1 MRLKVPSSADGERLD
16 KFLSNVIKDI
26 SRTALGDA
34 LRAAKL
40 KPSQRVIAG
49 DVIEIPD
56 IKPPAANASL
66 PEDIPVEI
74 LFEDDDV
81 IVINKPAGLVVHPGA
96 GRRSGTLVNAL
107 LFQSKLSGIGGALGR
122 EGIVHRLDK
131 DTSGIMIAA
140 KSDFAHLKLSEM
152 FAAHEVKR
160 EYLALVSGIVS
171 PSSGTISK
179 PLARSRTNRE
189 KMCVSAGGKAA
200 ITHYSTEKVF
210 TDGRKKPV
218 SLLRL
223 RLETGRTHQIR
234 VHLADAG
241 HPILGDKAYAHPAV
255 AAMAARQMLHSA
267 NIAFAHPRTGKVLKF
282 SSPVPADFSVI

>member
-1 MRLKVPSSADGERLD
+1 MKLKVPSSADGLRLD
-16 KFLSNVIKDI
+16 KFLSSIITDV

-40 KPSQRVIAG
+40 KPSQKVAAGEVIK
-49 DVIEIPD
+49 VPD
-56 IKPPAANASL
+56 IKPRAARASQ
-66 PEDIPVEI
+66 PEDIPLEI

-81 IVINKPAGLVVHPGA
+81 VVINKPAGLVVHPGA
-96 GRRSGTLVNAL
+96 GRRGGTLVNAL
-107 LFQSKLSGIGGALGR
+107 LFKSKLSRIGGTMGR

-152 FAAHEVKR
+152 FAAHKVKR

-171 PSSGTISK
+171 PSSGTIAK
-179 PLARSRTNRE
+179 PLARSRANRE
-189 KMCVSAGGKAA
+189 KMCVSASGKVA

-210 TDGRKKPV
+210 TGGSKKPV

-241 HPILGDKAYAHPAV
+241 HPILGDKTYASPSV
-255 AAMAARQMLHSA
+255 AAMAPRQMLHSA
-267 NIAFAHPRTGKVLKF
+267 NLSFAHPRTGKVLKF
-282 SSPVPADFSVI
+282 AVPLSADFLVI